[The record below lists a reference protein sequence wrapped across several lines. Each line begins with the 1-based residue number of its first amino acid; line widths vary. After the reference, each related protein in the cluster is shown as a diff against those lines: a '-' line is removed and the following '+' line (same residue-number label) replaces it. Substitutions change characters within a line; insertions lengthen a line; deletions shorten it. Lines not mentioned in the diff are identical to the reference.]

1 MKPRIKNRLAN
12 IIAKLAGSPD
22 YEAGIEPKTPL
33 EFYLRDAVDKI
44 LDGEIGSVTP
54 AGIVTATGQMSAEQK
69 SQTKT
74 NLGIGSVFT
83 FKGDVPTIADLPATG
98 NSVGDVYFVES
109 ELGNFVWLIDD
120 LNPDGFWDEFGQP
133 IDLTAYQ
140 LKTVIVD
147 VTGAT
152 PTIEPVNNRRY
163 ECGELTSLTISNP
176 PATGEYTIVFT
187 SGATPTVCAFDDIR
201 WPNDEAPSIEANT
214 EYEIIVSDNRGIC
227 SQPGW
232 PIGGD

>member
-1 MKPRIKNRLAN
+1 MLPTIKTRLTN

-22 YEAGIEPKTPL
+22 YEANIKPKFPI
-33 EFYLRDAVDKI
+33 EFYLDQAVDKI

-54 AGIVTATGQMSAEQK
+54 AGIVTATGQMSSEQK

-74 NLGIGSVFT
+74 NLGIGSVFS
-83 FKGDVPTIADLPATG
+83 FKGDVATVADLPSTG

-109 ELGNFVWLIDD
+109 ELANFVWLVDD

-140 LKTVIVD
+140 QKVVVVD

-152 PTIEPVNNRRY
+152 PTVTPENNKRY
-163 ECGELTSLTISNP
+163 QCGTLTSLTISTP
-176 PATGEYTIVFT
+176 PATGEYSIVFT
-187 SGATPTVCAFDDIR
+187 SGATATTTTIPATILGLENFAPEVNTV
-201 WPNDEAPSIEANT
+201 
-214 EYEIIVSDNRGIC
+214 YEINVLDNRAVVG
-227 SQPGW
+227 SW
-232 PIGGD
+232 AVSA

>member
-1 MKPRIKNRLAN
+1 MLPTIKTRLTN

-22 YEAGIEPKTPL
+22 YEANIKPKFPI
-33 EFYLRDAVDKI
+33 EFYLDKAVDKI
-44 LDGEIGSVTP
+44 LDGEIGGVTP
-54 AGIVTATGQMSAEQK
+54 AGIVTATGQMSPEQK

-83 FKGDVPTIADLPATG
+83 FKGDVATLADLPSTG

-109 ELGNFVWLIDD
+109 ELANFVWLVDE

-140 LKTVIVD
+140 QKVVVVD

-152 PTIEPVNNRRY
+152 PTVTPENNKRY
-163 ECGELTSLTISNP
+163 QCGTLTSLTVSTP
-176 PATGEYTIVFT
+176 PATGEYSIVFT
-187 SGATPTVCAFDDIR
+187 SGATPTTTTIPATILGLENF
-201 WPNDEAPSIEANT
+201 APEANT
-214 EYEIIVSDNRGIC
+214 MYEINVLDNRAVVG
-227 SQPGW
+227 SW
-232 PIGGD
+232 AVSA

>member
-1 MKPRIKNRLAN
+1 MLPTIKTRLTN

-22 YEAGIEPKTPL
+22 YEANIKPKFPI
-33 EFYLRDAVDKI
+33 EFYLDQAVDKI

-54 AGIVTATGQMSAEQK
+54 AGIVTATGQMTSEQK

-74 NLGIGSVFT
+74 NLGIGSVFS
-83 FKGDVPTIADLPATG
+83 FKGDVATIADLPATG

-109 ELGNFVWLIDD
+109 ELANFVWLVDD

-140 LKTVIVD
+140 QKVVIVE

-152 PTIEPVNNRRY
+152 PTVTPENNKRY
-163 ECGELTSLTISNP
+163 ECGTLTSLTISTP
-176 PATGEYTIVFT
+176 PATGEYSIVFT
-187 SGATPTVCAFDDIR
+187 SGATATTTTIPATVLGLEDFSA
-201 WPNDEAPSIEANT
+201 EANT
-214 EYEIIVSDNRGIC
+214 IYEINVLDNRAVVG
-227 SQPGW
+227 SW
-232 PIGGD
+232 AVSA